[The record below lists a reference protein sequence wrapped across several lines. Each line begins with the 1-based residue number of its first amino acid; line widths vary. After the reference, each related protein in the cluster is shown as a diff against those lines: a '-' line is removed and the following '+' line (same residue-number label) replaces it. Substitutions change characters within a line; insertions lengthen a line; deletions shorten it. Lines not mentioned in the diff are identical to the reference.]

1 MRKQKIVI
9 LAVLMGLTFI
19 GLSFV
24 QFNYFNILVE
34 MRREFFEDGVKQALY
49 RTSRIL
55 EEEEIQSYI
64 KKELEEQGKAPE
76 VINTIN
82 EFVNKSVSPLNVK
95 PLIQDK
101 KIIKSKTPVKSA
113 NTVSNIS
120 KNLHNEHKNTF
131 KRQKVVFSDMALRWS
146 KEAPEK
152 PIEQR
157 IDPEHLETILR
168 KELEKCGINIPFEIT
183 LINHKSER
191 VYSSLGFEYVEDIHD
206 YYSQILFPNDFNPKL
221 DLMRVYFPTRDSYII
236 GQIARFAITSMV
248 ITIILFITFAFAILL
263 LLHQRK
269 VNELRTD
276 FMNNMT
282 HEFKTPISSISLAAQ
297 MLCDDSIKSSPLMMK
312 RISSTIVD
320 ETKRLSFQVEKILQ
334 ISLLENEKSIMK
346 FNDCDINQ
354 IIDNV
359 VDNFKIKVKSKGGN
373 IVADLKATN
382 PWATV
387 DELHFTNI
395 IFNLLDNAVK
405 YAKPDEALELKVRT
419 YNNENED
426 TLYVTVEDNGIGIK
440 KEHLKKIFDKFH
452 RVPTGNVHNVKG
464 FGLGLAYVKKMVEKH
479 DGTIK
484 AESEPN
490 IGTIFTITIPT
501 IKK

>member
-1 MRKQKIVI
+1 MRKQKIII
-9 LAVLMGLTFI
+9 LAVIMALTFLGLTFI
-19 GLSFV
+19 
-24 QFNYFNILVE
+24 QFNYFNTLVE
-34 MRREFFEDGVKQALY
+34 MRRAFFDDGVKQALY
-49 RTSRIL
+49 RTIRIL
-55 EEEEIQSYI
+55 EEKEINEYI
-64 KKELEEQGKAPE
+64 KEELEKQGQKPG
-76 VINTIN
+76 TI
-82 EFVNKSVSPLNVK
+82 ETVNKFFNKTNHPLSIKPLTPRKNFDVHTNTLKSNTSVS
-95 PLIQDK
+95 
-101 KIIKSKTPVKSA
+101 A
-113 NTVSNIS
+113 IS

-131 KRQKVVFSDMALRWS
+131 KRQKIVFSDVALRWS
-146 KEAPEK
+146 KEAPSK
-152 PIEQR
+152 PIEER
-157 IDPEHLETILR
+157 VDTEFLEDILR
-168 KELEKCGINIPFEIT
+168 NELESCGINQHFEFS
-183 LINHKSER
+183 LINYKNER
-191 VYSSLGFEYVEDIHD
+191 VYTSLGFESIPNIHD
-206 YYSQILFPNDFNPKL
+206 YYSQILFPNDYNTKINL
-221 DLMRVYFPTRDSYII
+221 LRVYFPTRDSTIV
-236 GQIARFAITSMV
+236 GEVLRFAITSIA
-248 ITIILFITFAFAILL
+248 ITIILFITFVAAILL

-297 MLCDDSIKSSPLMMK
+297 MLCDDSINSNPGAMK
-312 RISSTIVD
+312 RISKTIVD
-320 ETKRLSFQVEKILQ
+320 ETKRLSFQVEKVLQ

-354 IIDNV
+354 IVNNV

-405 YAKPDEALELKVRT
+405 YSKPDEDLELRVRT
-419 YNNENED
+419 YNNDNEE

-440 KEHLKKIFDKFH
+440 KEHLRRIFDKFH
-452 RVPTGNVHNVKG
+452 RVPTGNIHNVKG
-464 FGLGLAYVKKMVEKH
+464 FGLGLAYVKKMVQKH
-479 DGTIK
+479 NGTIK

-501 IKK
+501 LKK